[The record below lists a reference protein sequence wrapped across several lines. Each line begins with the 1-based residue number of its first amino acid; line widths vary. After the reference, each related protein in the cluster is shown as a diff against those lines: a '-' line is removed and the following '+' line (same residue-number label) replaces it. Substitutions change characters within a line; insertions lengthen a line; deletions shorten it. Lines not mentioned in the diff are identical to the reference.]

1 MVRKGKVLL
10 IEDDQLMIRLYKTKF
25 VMAGYEINV
34 ATDGAQG
41 LKRASS
47 DPPDVI
53 LLDIVMP
60 GMDGF
65 EVLRRLKKNPKTKDI
80 PVLILTALPGNEE
93 IIQKAAQLG
102 AVDFVEKPDYTLEE
116 MVTKVRF
123 VLGRKEKWR
132 SLRRSGVGVPSFSTK
147 TEK

>member
-1 MVRKGKVLL
+1 MTKKGKVLL

-25 VMAGYEINV
+25 GMEGYKINV

-41 LKRASS
+41 LKLASS
-47 DPPDVI
+47 DPPDAI

-80 PVLILTALPGNEE
+80 PVLILTALPGDEE
-93 IIQKAAQLG
+93 IIQKATQLG
-102 AVDFVEKPDYTLEE
+102 ALDFVEKPDYTLGE
-116 MVTKVRF
+116 VISKVRL
-123 VLGRKEKWR
+123 VLKRKEK
-132 SLRRSGVGVPSFSTK
+132 
-147 TEK
+147 

>member
-1 MVRKGKVLL
+1 MTKKGKVLL

-25 VMAGYEINV
+25 GMEGYKINV

-41 LKRASS
+41 LKLASS
-47 DPPDVI
+47 DPPDAI

-80 PVLILTALPGNEE
+80 PVLILTALPGDEE
-93 IIQKAAQLG
+93 IIQKATQLG
-102 AVDFVEKPDYTLEE
+102 ALDFVEKPDYTLGE
-116 MVTKVRF
+116 VISKVRL
-123 VLGRKEKWR
+123 VLKRKEKWR
-132 SLRRSGVGVPSFSTK
+132 PLRRRGGGGSVLFD
-147 TEK
+147 